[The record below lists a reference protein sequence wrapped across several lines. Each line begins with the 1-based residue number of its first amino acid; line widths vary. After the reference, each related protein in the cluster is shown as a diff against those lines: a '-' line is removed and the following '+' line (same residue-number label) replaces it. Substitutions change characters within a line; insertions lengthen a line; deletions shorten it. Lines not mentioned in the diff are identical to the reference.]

1 MVYEA
6 VDVDANI
13 IFGALIDDSIVDGQV
28 ASSSYTTLH
37 YPTHIH
43 TYTFITSA
51 LTVDGDLA
59 IPIMLPTITAT
70 ATITS
75 DSNLLLSLSLTVTDR
90 CPSRC

>member
-28 ASSSYTTLH
+28 VTHPVNGGIIYTCSSQYLNQ
-37 YPTHIH
+37 PT
-43 TYTFITSA
+43 
-51 LTVDGDLA
+51 
-59 IPIMLPTITAT
+59 
-70 ATITS
+70 
-75 DSNLLLSLSLTVTDR
+75 LLLNRIVLNSSTSQLFRVVVVVVAVIMPLLCITVIR

>member
-37 YPTHIH
+37 THIH
-43 TYTFITSA
+43 LHNKRSHCGR
-51 LTVDGDLA
+51 TVSHSNY
-59 IPIMLPTITAT
+59 AT
-70 ATITS
+70 NYNRNRNY
-75 DSNLLLSLSLTVTDR
+75 NL
-90 CPSRC
+90 